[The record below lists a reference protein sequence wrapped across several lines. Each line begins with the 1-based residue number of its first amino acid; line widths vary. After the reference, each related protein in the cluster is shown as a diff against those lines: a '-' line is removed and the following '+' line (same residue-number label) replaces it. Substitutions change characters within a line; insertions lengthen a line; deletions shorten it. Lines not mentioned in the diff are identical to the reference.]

1 MKKFVS
7 TFLLFAMLS
16 VPIYAVEFDTSI
28 DDSIRTNYNVEKSA
42 DLPPLPKSVPTDVET
57 VSIPETPKYTPTG
70 KVHSVK
76 SGTKIKLVSTKS
88 ITDWTPKGS
97 VVSFKSTTGFVA
109 KDGTIIPA
117 GTIFKGKVSDS
128 HPPQLSGNGGLIE
141 LDINE
146 IYFNGVKSF
155 ISTKV
160 CSANYKKVFFDDIKG
175 QRSYWK
181 NFARNMNP
189 GKKVFLATK
198 DFAKDISSIPIVNL
212 LSVVSIA
219 GGSVFYIGNAVVAPV
234 VSVFQKGKN
243 IALPAGT
250 EFQIQITQSSDI
262 RG

>member
-1 MKKFVS
+1 MKKFLS
-7 TFLLFAMLS
+7 TFLLFSFFM
-16 VPIYAVEFDTSI
+16 PIASAVEFDTSI
-28 DDSIRTNYNVEKSA
+28 DDSIRANYNVEKSA
-42 DLPPLPKSVPTDVET
+42 DLPPLPKSVPTAVET
-57 VSIPETPKYTPTG
+57 VAIPETPMYYPTG
-70 KVHSVK
+70 KVYGVK

-97 VVSFKSTTGFVA
+97 VVSFKSITGFVA
-109 KDGTIIPA
+109 KDGTIVPA

-128 HPPQLSGNGGLIE
+128 HPPQLTGNGGLIE

-155 ISTKV
+155 INTKV
-160 CSANYKKVFFDDIKG
+160 CSAASKKVFFDDIKG

-189 GKKVFLATK
+189 GKKVFIATK
-198 DFAKDISSIPIVNL
+198 DFAKDISNIPIVNL

-219 GGSVFYIGNAVVAPV
+219 GGSVFYVGNVVVAPV
-234 VSVFQKGKN
+234 VSIFQKGRN

-250 EFQIQITQSSDI
+250 EFQIQITQSSEI

>member
-1 MKKFVS
+1 MKKFLS
-7 TFLLFAMLS
+7 TFILFSLFM
-16 VPIYAVEFDTSI
+16 PIAHAVEFDTSI
-28 DDSIRTNYNVEKSA
+28 DDSIRANYNVEKNT
-42 DLPPLPKSVPTDVET
+42 DLPPLPKSVPTAIET
-57 VSIPETPKYTPTG
+57 VAIPETPIYNPTG

-76 SGTKIKLVSTKS
+76 AGTKIKLVSTKS
-88 ITDWTPKGS
+88 ITDWSPKGS

-117 GTIFKGKVSDS
+117 GTVFKGKVSDS
-128 HPPQLSGNGGLIE
+128 HPPQLTGNGGLIE

-160 CSANYKKVFFDDIKG
+160 CSAGSKKVFFDDIKG

-198 DFAKDISSIPIVNL
+198 DFAKDISNIPIVNL

-219 GGSVFYIGNAVVAPV
+219 GGSVFYVGNVMVAPV
-234 VSVFQKGKN
+234 VSVFQKGRN

-250 EFQIQITQSSDI
+250 EFQIQITQSSEI